1 MQRGSAPL
9 VGESLKA
16 IHMIVP
22 LFVCLALVA
31 CSRKEGVFSL
41 APAFS
46 ALSDAQETIVAEC
59 IASYW
64 KQSTRHL
71 TMTSSRGVVH
81 ISARSYFRGIPFG
94 ARLQHKSH
102 GTVVEFYER
111 RTVPRRYLALL
122 RGCVQLNRGGASA
135 DRAQ

>member
-1 MQRGSAPL
+1 MQRGNAPL

-16 IHMIVP
+16 IHTIAP
-22 LFVCLALVA
+22 LFVCLVLVA
-31 CSRKEGVFSL
+31 CSHKEDVFSL

-46 ALSDAQETIVAEC
+46 AISDAKETIVAEC

-94 ARLQHKSH
+94 ARLRPKSH

-122 RGCVQLNRGGASA
+122 QGCARLNLGSANA